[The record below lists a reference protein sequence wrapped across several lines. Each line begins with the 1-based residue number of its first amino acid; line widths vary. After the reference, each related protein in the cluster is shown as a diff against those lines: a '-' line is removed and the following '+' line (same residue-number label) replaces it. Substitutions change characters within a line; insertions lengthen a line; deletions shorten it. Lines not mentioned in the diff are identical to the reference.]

1 MFVKISL
8 KANYMEVNLEF
19 LAKDKENLLQ
29 AIKIIEKRIIKKN
42 RKTLN
47 PYQISN
53 DIKTIL
59 IQKKEN
65 FSNNT
70 LTKIRQFHDFY
81 GWMSKGSLID
91 VGLCSG
97 AFYRTIEFINIDPV
111 LRSGSKH
118 DRKLEYGIHIEH
130 TIPVASIRSV
140 LFNNVNEQTSP
151 KEIFNMILAYS
162 VCTGFSR
169 INERTNIIKG
179 YNSKHPQIS
188 DGKLLS
194 PNEIK
199 PFLRYNKDTVIYSIL
214 SGNTVS
220 LDSDLVSINSH
231 LKEFGIFNW
240 EFLECNCA
248 ETMNSATSNIN

>member
-1 MFVKISL
+1 MKVS
-8 KANYMEVNLEF
+8 
-19 LAKDKENLLQ
+19 KDP
-29 AIKIIEKRIIKKN
+29 IPDFI
-42 RKTLN
+42 RK
-47 PYQISN
+47 
-53 DIKTIL
+53 
-59 IQKKEN
+59 
-65 FSNNT
+65 
-70 LTKIRQFHDFY
+70 FHDFY
-81 GWMSKGSLID
+81 GWMSKGNLME

-97 AFYRTIEFINIDPV
+97 AFYRTIEFINIDPT
-111 LRSGSKH
+111 LRSGRKN
-118 DRKLEYGIHIEH
+118 DKKLEYGIHIEH

-151 KEIFNMILAYS
+151 KEIFHMILTYS

-169 INERTNIIKG
+169 INERTIIIKG

-231 LKEFGIFNW
+231 LKEYEIFNW
-240 EFLECNCA
+240 EFLESKC
-248 ETMNSATSNIN
+248 SKQ

>member
-1 MFVKISL
+1 
-8 KANYMEVNLEF
+8 MEVNVDY

-29 AIKIIEKRIIKKN
+29 AIKIIEKRIIKNK
-42 RKTLN
+42 RKSLN
-47 PYQISN
+47 PYQISISIRN
-53 DIKTIL
+53 SIIT
-59 IQKKEN
+59 QKRKLSKVSKDPIPD
-65 FSNNT
+65 F
-70 LTKIRQFHDFY
+70 IRKFHDFY
-81 GWMSKGSLID
+81 GWMSKGNLME

-97 AFYRTIEFINIDPV
+97 AFYRTIEFINIDPT
-111 LRSGSKH
+111 LRSGRKN
-118 DRKLEYGIHIEH
+118 DKKLEYGIHIEH

-231 LKEFGIFNW
+231 LKEYEIFNW
-240 EFLECNCA
+240 EFLESKC
-248 ETMNSATSNIN
+248 SKQ

>member
-1 MFVKISL
+1 MV
-8 KANYMEVNLEF
+8 ANVDD
-19 LAKDKENLLQ
+19 LAKDYEYLLQ
-29 AIKIIEKRIIKKN
+29 AIKIIEKRIIKNK
-42 RKTLN
+42 RKSLN
-47 PYQISN
+47 PYQISISIRN
-53 DIKTIL
+53 SIIT
-59 IQKKEN
+59 QKRKLSKVSKDPIPD
-65 FSNNT
+65 F
-70 LTKIRQFHDFY
+70 IRKFHDFY
-81 GWMSKGSLID
+81 GWMSKGNLME

-97 AFYRTIEFINIDPV
+97 AFYRTIEFINIDPT
-111 LRSGSKH
+111 LRSGRKN
-118 DRKLEYGIHIEH
+118 DKKLEYGIHIEH

-151 KEIFNMILAYS
+151 KEIFHMILTYS

-231 LKEFGIFNW
+231 LKEYEIFNW
-240 EFLECNCA
+240 EFLESKC
-248 ETMNSATSNIN
+248 SKQ

>member
-1 MFVKISL
+1 
-8 KANYMEVNLEF
+8 MEVNVDY

-29 AIKIIEKRIIKKN
+29 AIKIIEKRIIKNK
-42 RKTLN
+42 RKSPN
-47 PYQISN
+47 PYQNSISIRN
-53 DIKTIL
+53 SIIT
-59 IQKKEN
+59 QKRKLSKVSKDPIPD
-65 FSNNT
+65 F
-70 LTKIRQFHDFY
+70 IRKFHDFY
-81 GWMSKGSLID
+81 GWMSKGNLME

-97 AFYRTIEFINIDPV
+97 AFYRTIEFINIDPT
-111 LRSGSKH
+111 LRSGRKN
-118 DRKLEYGIHIEH
+118 DKKLEYGIHIEH

-151 KEIFNMILAYS
+151 KEIFHMILTYS

-231 LKEFGIFNW
+231 LKEYEIFNW
-240 EFLECNCA
+240 EFLESKC
-248 ETMNSATSNIN
+248 SKQ

>member
-1 MFVKISL
+1 
-8 KANYMEVNLEF
+8 MEVNVDY

-29 AIKIIEKRIIKKN
+29 AIKIIEKRIIKNK
-42 RKTLN
+42 RKSLN
-47 PYQISN
+47 PYQISISIRN
-53 DIKTIL
+53 SIIT
-59 IQKKEN
+59 QKRKLSKVSKDPIPD
-65 FSNNT
+65 F
-70 LTKIRQFHDFY
+70 IRKFHDFY
-81 GWMSKGSLID
+81 GWMSKGNLME

-97 AFYRTIEFINIDPV
+97 AFYRTIEFINIDPT
-111 LRSGSKH
+111 LRSGRKN
-118 DRKLEYGIHIEH
+118 DKKLEYGIHIEH

-151 KEIFNMILAYS
+151 KEIFHMILTYS

-231 LKEFGIFNW
+231 LKEYEIFNW
-240 EFLECNCA
+240 EFLESKC
-248 ETMNSATSNIN
+248 SKQ

>member
-1 MFVKISL
+1 
-8 KANYMEVNLEF
+8 MEVNVDY

-29 AIKIIEKRIIKKN
+29 AIKIIEKRIIKNK
-42 RKTLN
+42 RKSLN
-47 PYQISN
+47 PYQISISIRN
-53 DIKTIL
+53 SIIT
-59 IQKKEN
+59 QKRKL
-65 FSNNT
+65 S
-70 LTKIRQFHDFY
+70 KVSKDPIPDY
-81 GWMSKGSLID
+81 GWMSKGNLME

-97 AFYRTIEFINIDPV
+97 AFYRTIEFINIDPT
-111 LRSGSKH
+111 LRSGRKN
-118 DRKLEYGIHIEH
+118 DKKLEYGIHIEH

-151 KEIFNMILAYS
+151 KEIFHMILTYS

-231 LKEFGIFNW
+231 LKEYEIFNW
-240 EFLECNCA
+240 EFLESKC
-248 ETMNSATSNIN
+248 SKQ